1 MLPDVDRRAI
11 LESKSVGEDL
21 VQSFRE
27 ALKNGV
33 SGWVDDDLA
42 FAKSW
47 GFELSEIKVPV
58 ILYQGDV
65 DLMVPF
71 AHGKWLVEHLPQDL
85 VKPHLLQG
93 EGHISI
99 SHGYVEQMLDEV
111 LAAAGR

>member
-1 MLPDVDRRAI
+1 MLPEVDRKAI
-11 LESKSVGEDL
+11 LESGNVGEDL

-27 ALKNGV
+27 ALKVGV

-42 FAKSW
+42 FTKPW
-47 GFELSEIKVPV
+47 GFELSETRVPV
-58 ILYQGDV
+58 ILYQGDA

-71 AHGKWLVEHLPQDL
+71 AHGKWLVDHLPQDL
-85 VKPHLLQG
+85 VKPHLLHG

-99 SHGYVEQMLDEV
+99 SHGYIEEMLDEV